1 MPAAVVVGVGAIEH
15 LAPVFENGH
24 QAAVIECLAEELLEE
39 IDDPQSVDGGFDPQV
54 MGGGHQLAARRNTQ
68 PLTILLELEDTYLAV
83 LEAVPDQLVFGQ
95 LRRVPR
101 RAMSRQVGRR
111 CGGNEALPARA
122 DGHRDHRSEERRVGK
137 EGRSRGARG
146 AYTKS
151 SRGKR

>member
-1 MPAAVVVGVGAIEH
+1 MPAAVVVEVGAIEH

-111 CGGNEALPARA
+111 CEIGRASCRERVWSTPAGVA
-122 DGHRDHRSEERRVGK
+122 TGTKGCTTTSAER
-137 EGRSRGARG
+137 
-146 AYTKS
+146 
-151 SRGKR
+151 